1 MGLLSR
7 LKKATKTF
15 NEEDGNDTPLSKDTR
30 QLTPELR
37 KAEEALL
44 AEVMKEVSQGNRR
57 EGVWAKALI
66 DSDGDEEKAQPLYI
80 TYAIQSIVDDKIL
93 VNKERDRKQA
103 ALRAENDRKQA
114 VIRDEIY
121 RKQQLIVKRKERVF
135 LIFML
140 TMLISFIAYHY
151 LTR

>member
-15 NEEDGNDTPLSKDTR
+15 NEEDGNDTPLSNDTR

-66 DSDGDEEKAQPLYI
+66 DSDGDEEKAQPLYN

-140 TMLISFIAYHY
+140 TMLISFIAYHH

>member
-140 TMLISFIAYHY
+140 TMLISFIAYHH